1 MKVSKSNSLGR
12 IGFWTMVR
20 DVLIYSMDKGVTHLI
35 IFGALLVIILLKMPS
50 EYFPALI
57 DRIIKNVAHRYF
69 LGYILWIISVGGW
82 YLNVR
87 FVLRYKNEEIDRL
100 SEERNQYQQ
109 KFIGK
114 MESSES

>member
-1 MKVSKSNSLGR
+1 MVKSSSPAK

-35 IFGALLVIILLKMPS
+35 IIGALLVILLLKVPP
-50 EYFPALI
+50 EYIPDLI
-57 DRIIKNVAHRYF
+57 DRIVKNLANKYF
-69 LGYILWIISVGGW
+69 LGYTLWIVSVGGW

-100 SEERNQYQQ
+100 SAQRNLYQQ
-109 KFIGK
+109 KCIGK
-114 MESSES
+114 LESSDL